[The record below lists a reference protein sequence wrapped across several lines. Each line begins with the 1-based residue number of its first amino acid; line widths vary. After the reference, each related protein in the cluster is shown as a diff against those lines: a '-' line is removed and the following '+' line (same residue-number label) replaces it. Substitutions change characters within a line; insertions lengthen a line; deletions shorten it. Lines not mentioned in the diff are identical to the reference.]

1 MGVLIAMQSNSE
13 NFQRLME
20 KNGLSLS
27 FDRMAIAELTFAD
40 GSKAAL
46 YQVRSPADRIVVLE
60 PDDQVPSPGPL
71 QGREFIRRVNHAP
84 TDDDMAIVHGAML
97 AAWEHIQERC

>member
-46 YQVRSPADRIVVLE
+46 YQVRSLTIRFLPPARCKGGSSSGGSTT
-60 PDDQVPSPGPL
+60 P
-71 QGREFIRRVNHAP
+71 RP
-84 TDDDMAIVHGAML
+84 TTT
-97 AAWEHIQERC
+97 WP

>member
-1 MGVLIAMQSNSE
+1 MQSNSE

-46 YQVRSPADRIVVLE
+46 YQARSPADRIVVLE

-71 QGREFIRRVNHAP
+71 QGRELIRGVNHAP

-97 AAWEHIQERC
+97 AAWEHIQGRC

>member
-1 MGVLIAMQSNSE
+1 MQSNSE

-46 YQVRSPADRIVVLE
+46 YQARSPADKIAVLE
-60 PDDQVPSPGPL
+60 PDDQVPSHDPL
-71 QGREFIRRVNHAP
+71 QGREFIRRVNRAP

-97 AAWEHIQERC
+97 AAWEHIQEVGGIRHD

>member
-1 MGVLIAMQSNSE
+1 MQSNSE

-46 YQVRSPADRIVVLE
+46 YQARSPADWSLT
-60 PDDQVPSPGPL
+60 
-71 QGREFIRRVNHAP
+71 IRFLPPARCKGGSSSGGSTTPRP
-84 TDDDMAIVHGAML
+84 TTT
-97 AAWEHIQERC
+97 WP

>member
-1 MGVLIAMQSNSE
+1 MQNE
-13 NFQRLME
+13 RADFQRLME
-20 KNGLSLS
+20 ENGLSLS

-40 GSKAAL
+40 GSRATI
-46 YQVRSPADRIVVLE
+46 YQARSPADKIAVLE

-71 QGREFIRRVNHAP
+71 QGREFIRRVNRAP

-97 AAWEHIQERC
+97 AAWGRIQEVGGIRHD